1 MMSCLK
7 ALIYAVVVAGLTVP
21 EVSSVVITVVGA
33 YLSIHLPVVGDPYD
47 SYAEIVMSYVRG

>member
-1 MMSCLK
+1 LR
-7 ALIYAVVVAGLTVP
+7 ALIYAVVAVGLTVP